1 VTLRSRQAEQQGGQE
16 RRAFEAVPAEPARRS
31 TIRVRFSK
39 FGKIRF
45 TSHRDVARIWER
57 ALRRA
62 ELPIAYTEGFS
73 PRPKLSFGLALS
85 TGYESHGEYLD
96 VALREALGD
105 AEVHELPR
113 RFAPALPEGI
123 EVQAV
128 VPLPAGG
135 ASLQQAVTSCTWHIE
150 VGAAL
155 RSGVAHATAAALA
168 APELVVTRQ
177 RKGRSVTDDVR
188 PAILSAEVLGGT
200 TIEAELA
207 TQPRGLRPAEF
218 LAAVDPTW
226 RADMVT
232 RINQWTQV
240 GGARREVIGL
250 PPAATPPP
258 HAEVRAS

>member
-1 VTLRSRQAEQQGGQE
+1 MSSAQ
-16 RRAFEAVPAEPARRS
+16 
-31 TIRVRFSK
+31 IRIRFSK
-39 FGKIRF
+39 RGKIRF

-62 ELPIAYTEGFS
+62 ELPIAYTEGYS

-85 TGYESHGEYLD
+85 TGYESNGEYLD
-96 VALREALGD
+96 VTLRQVPGD
-105 AEVHELPR
+105 VELHELPR
-113 RFAPALPEGI
+113 RLAAALPQGI

-128 VPLPAGG
+128 VDLPAGS

-150 VGAAL
+150 VGAVVPA
-155 RSGVAHATAAALA
+155 SVAPATAAALA

-177 RKGRSVTDDVR
+177 RKGRNVTDDVR
-188 PAILSAEVLGGT
+188 PAILEAEVLGGT

-218 LAAVDPTW
+218 LTAVDPTW
-226 RADMVT
+226 RASRVT

-240 GGARREVIGL
+240 GGARREVIDL

>member
-1 VTLRSRQAEQQGGQE
+1 MSS
-16 RRAFEAVPAEPARRS
+16 AR
-31 TIRVRFSK
+31 IRIRFSK
-39 FGKIRF
+39 RGKIRF

-62 ELPIAYTEGFS
+62 ELPIAYTEGYS

-85 TGYESHGEYLD
+85 TGYESNGEYLD
-96 VALREALGD
+96 VTLRQAPGD
-105 AEVHELPR
+105 VELHELPR
-113 RFAPALPEGI
+113 RLAPALPEGI

-128 VPLPAGG
+128 VVLPAGST
-135 ASLQQAVTSCTWHIE
+135 SLQQAVTSCTWHVE
-150 VGAAL
+150 VGAVLPA
-155 RSGVAHATAAALA
+155 SVAHATAAALA
-168 APELVVTRQ
+168 APDLVVTRQ

-188 PAILSAEVLGGT
+188 PAILNAEVLGGT

-218 LAAVDPTW
+218 LTAVDPTW
-226 RADMVT
+226 RASRVT

-240 GGARREVIGL
+240 GGARREVIDL